1 MTTPTT
7 FVADLGV
14 IEGRLVS
21 RPRWDVGADGRIVRA
36 GASADHAGPPTG
48 PIRDFGRA
56 LVVPGFVNAH
66 SHAFQ
71 RAIRGATHRRL
82 TARDDFWSWRN
93 AMYERANT
101 LDPEGLFAITRLAF
115 REMLRA
121 GFTTVGEFHYVHH
134 QPDGR
139 PYDDANELSWQ
150 VVRAAQDVGI
160 RLVLLE
166 VFYQRAGAG
175 QGPLPEQRRFCDRD
189 VEAYLARVE
198 ALRAAGVSVGLAPHS
213 VRAVGRQDLEQ
224 LAAHGVREGLPMH
237 AHVSEQRREN
247 EECLAEHG
255 RSPTALLDECG
266 FFERRGGFTAVHAI
280 AADADD
286 RARLRGQTVCACPT
300 TEADLGDGILEAAE
314 FRAQRVALALGSD
327 SNAVIDPIQEARL
340 LEMGERLRS
349 RRRICLADDDRGLG
363 PSLLQIGTGG
373 GARSL
378 GLDGVGEL
386 IAGNAFDAAV
396 IDRRHPVFAEVPDD
410 AVLDALLTCATAS
423 VVSHVVVGGLE
434 RTP

>member
-1 MTTPTT
+1 MTAPTT

-14 IEGRLVS
+14 IDGRVVS
-21 RPRWDVGADGRIVRA
+21 RPRWDVDASGTIVRA
-36 GASADHAGPPTG
+36 GASAELEQAPTG
-48 PIRDFGRA
+48 AIRDFGRA

-82 TARDDFWSWRN
+82 AARDDFWSWRT

-115 REMLRA
+115 REMLRS
-121 GFTTVGEFHYVHH
+121 GFTSVGEFHYVHH

-139 PYDDANELSWQ
+139 PFDDANELSWQ

-166 VFYQRAGAG
+166 VFYERAGAG
-175 QGPLPEQRRFCDRD
+175 REALPEQRRFCDRD
-189 VEAYLARVE
+189 VEAYLARIE
-198 ALRAAGVSVGLAPHS
+198 ILRAAGVSVGLAPHS
-213 VRAVGRQDLEQ
+213 VRAVTRPALEQ
-224 LAAHGVREGLPMH
+224 LAAYGARERLPVH

-247 EECLAEHG
+247 DECIAEHG
-255 RSPTALLDECG
+255 CSPTALLGDCG
-266 FFERRGGFTAVHAI
+266 FYERAGGFTAVHAI
-280 AADADD
+280 ATDADD

-300 TEADLGDGILEAAE
+300 TEADLGDGIVEASE
-314 FRAQRVALALGSD
+314 FVSDGVALALGSD

-340 LEMGERLRS
+340 LEMGERLRT
-349 RRRICLADDDRGLG
+349 RRRICLADERGLG
-363 PSLLQIGTGG
+363 ASLLAIGTAA

-378 GLDGVGEL
+378 GLERTGDLVV
-386 IAGNAFDAAV
+386 GNAFDAAV
-396 IDRRHPVFAEVPDD
+396 IDRRHPSFAEVTDD
-410 AVLDALLTCATAS
+410 AILDALLTCATAS
-423 VVSHVVVGGLE
+423 VVSHVVVAGVE

>member
-1 MTTPTT
+1 MTAPKT
-7 FVADLGV
+7 FVAELGV
-14 IEGRLVS
+14 IGGRLVS
-21 RPRWDVGADGRIVRA
+21 RPRWDVDADGRILRA
-36 GASADHAGPPTG
+36 GASAEFEEPPAGAT
-48 PIRDFGRA
+48 RDFGRA

-82 TARDDFWSWRN
+82 AARDDFWSWRT

-101 LDPEGLFAITRLAF
+101 LDPDGLFAITRVAF

-139 PYDDANELSWQ
+139 AYDDANELSWQ

-175 QGPLPEQRRFCDRD
+175 REALAEQRRFCDRD

-213 VRAVGRQDLEQ
+213 VRAVARPDLEQ
-224 LAAHGVREGLPMH
+224 LAAYGARERLPMH

-247 EECLAEHG
+247 DECLAEHG
-255 RSPTALLDECG
+255 CSPTALLGECG
-266 FFERRGGFTAVHAI
+266 FFGRPRGFTAVHAI
-280 AADADD
+280 ATDADD

-300 TEADLGDGILEAAE
+300 TEADLGDGLVEASE
-314 FRAQRVALALGSD
+314 LRSDGVALAVGSD
-327 SNAVIDPIQEARL
+327 SNAIIDPIQEVRL

-349 RRRICLADDDRGLG
+349 RRRICLAGDERGLG
-363 PSLLQIGTGG
+363 ESLLEIGTVA

-378 GLDGVGEL
+378 GLGHIGDLVV
-386 IAGNAFDAAV
+386 GNAFDAAV
-396 IDRRHPVFAEVPDD
+396 IDRRHPLFAEVTDD
-410 AVLDALLTCATAS
+410 AILDALLTCATAS
-423 VVSHVVVGGLE
+423 VVSHVVVGGVE